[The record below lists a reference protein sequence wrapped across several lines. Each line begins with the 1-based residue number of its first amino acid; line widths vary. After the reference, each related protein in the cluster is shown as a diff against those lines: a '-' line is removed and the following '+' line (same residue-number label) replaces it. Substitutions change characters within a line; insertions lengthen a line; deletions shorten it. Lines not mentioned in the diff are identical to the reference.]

1 LISVSL
7 APTSYFF
14 CASAGVA
21 NIAPSVNAM
30 AAADLNRDMPSS
42 LKRGRGTSPHR
53 RSVSLYQK
61 AREEIAGGRV
71 FAGRYPLFS
80 RHQKHAWARL

>member
-1 LISVSL
+1 M
-7 APTSYFF
+7 SYFF